1 MPAAQPSTIPLPTRW
16 TNHARSALL
25 QVIGLAQYAT
35 VYTRSWAASS
45 RNARVRLKAEN
56 DRLHQEVALLR
67 EEIRI
72 KDNRLLRIDPH
83 KRPHYSPTER
93 MAILE
98 LRAARGWS
106 QQQTADVFQ
115 ITSATISSWMSGR
128 SRRVA
133 LTKLRRNSC
142 V

>member
-1 MPAAQPSTIPLPTRW
+1 MPAAKSSTIPLPTRW
-16 TNHARSALL
+16 TNHVRSALL

-56 DRLHQEVALLR
+56 DRLQQEVALLR

-83 KRPHYSPTER
+83 KLFTDRTDGHSAIAGRPW
-93 MAILE
+93 LV
-98 LRAARGWS
+98 AA
-106 QQQTADVFQ
+106 AD
-115 ITSATISSWMSGR
+115 G
-128 SRRVA
+128 
-133 LTKLRRNSC
+133 
-142 V
+142 